1 MWKRIV
7 AWHRKWEEEQL
18 RMLEDPSRAADL
30 APGHRRRAA
39 EKLARLSP
47 VERSQLHEFAL
58 KYRGLAGWVAFG
70 KLLLLSTA
78 TGVALHLVFPGKSLL
93 THILLVDAVALAA
106 GFSYLV
112 AYFNYRRMVG
122 KSLGI
127 IVVLSL
133 IASLGALTGAGMAA
147 HDQGIGMAQAME
159 TRWLKALL
167 MGAGAGLL
175 FAGPMAVVGALRN
188 QQYQAL
194 TARLELDAERH
205 RAARELSES
214 HLRMLHA
221 QIEPHFLFNTLG
233 AVQQLAEKSAPRAAE
248 LTANLIAFLR
258 ASLAEMRSERVTLE
272 ADFGLVEAYLQVMA
286 ARLGE
291 RLHYQIT
298 LPPEL
303 APTSVPSMMLLT
315 LVENAIKHGIE
326 PALRGGSVF
335 VSARR
340 VGAMLRLSVRDSG
353 AGMAAQPGAG
363 DGLENVRRRLELI
376 YGGQA
381 ALSVTEAG
389 EGGVLADIV
398 LPAAEASA

>member
-1 MWKRIV
+1 V
-7 AWHRKWEEEQL
+7 
-18 RMLEDPSRAADL
+18 
-30 APGHRRRAA
+30 
-39 EKLARLSP
+39 
-47 VERSQLHEFAL
+47 
-58 KYRGLAGWVAFG
+58 
-70 KLLLLSTA
+70 
-78 TGVALHLVFPGKSLL
+78 
-93 THILLVDAVALAA
+93 A
-106 GFSYLV
+106 GFSYLI

-122 KSLGI
+122 KGLRI
-127 IVVLSL
+127 TVILMLV
-133 IASLGALTGAGMAA
+133 ASLGSLAGAGMAA
-147 HDQGIGMAQAME
+147 REHGLAVGEALE

-175 FAGPMAVVGALRN
+175 FAGPMAMVGALRN

-194 TARLELDAERH
+194 TAKLELDAERE

-233 AVQQLAEKSAPRAAE
+233 AVQQLAEKGAPRAAE

-258 ASLAEMRSERVTLE
+258 ASMAEMRSERVTLE
-272 ADFGLVEAYLQVMA
+272 TDFGLVEAYLQVMA

-291 RLHYQIT
+291 RLHFQLT
-298 LPPEL
+298 LEPGL
-303 APTSVPSMMLLT
+303 AAVSVPSMMLLT

-326 PALRGGSVF
+326 PSLRGGSVG

-340 VGAMLRLSVRDSG
+340 EGAMLRLSVRDSG

-389 EGGVLADIV
+389 EGGVLAEIV
-398 LPAAEASA
+398 LPMEAGA